1 LGYLSVDGR
10 TLKKL
15 DVKEIGYEVAEWI
28 ELAQERIQWRVLV
41 NTVVNTWVPY
51 KTRKFFVSFHDSEER
66 TVLSKGLSY

>member
-41 NTVVNTWVPY
+41 NTVVNTLGSI
-51 KTRKFFVSFHDSEER
+51 RK
-66 TVLSKGLSY
+66 